1 MFDILVQ
8 GGGQVRVQG
17 RLDAAESDRALQVFR
32 GLAAGPL
39 VVDCAGLDYI
49 SSAGI
54 AVLMDTYKR
63 LTGAGHALQL
73 VNLTPR
79 VRNVFTY
86 AGLDR
91 LLGIV

>member
-1 MFDILVQ
+1 MFEIKT
-8 GGGQVRVQG
+8 GTPGQVALVG
-17 RLDAAESDRALQVFR
+17 RLDAAESDRALMTFR
-32 GLAAGPL
+32 GLEGPL
-39 VVDCAGLDYI
+39 VVDCAGLDYV

-63 LTGAGHALQL
+63 LTSAGHTLRL

-86 AGLDR
+86 AGLDKI
-91 LLGIV
+91 LGIQ

>member
-1 MFDILVQ
+1 MFEIKT
-8 GGGQVRVQG
+8 GTPGQVALVG

-32 GLAAGPL
+32 GLEGPL
-39 VVDCAGLDYI
+39 VVDCAGLDYV

-63 LTGAGHALQL
+63 LTTGGHSLKL

-86 AGLDR
+86 AGLDK
-91 LLGIV
+91 LLGIQ

>member
-1 MFDILVQ
+1 MFEIRTEQV
-8 GGGQVRVQG
+8 GQVSLVG
-17 RLDAAESDRALQVFR
+17 RLDAAEADRALQVLR
-32 GLAAGPL
+32 GLSGPL
-39 VVDCAGLDYI
+39 VVDCAGLDYV

-63 LTGAGHALQL
+63 LTSAGHSLRL

-86 AGLDR
+86 AGLDK
-91 LLGIV
+91 LLGIQ

>member
-1 MFDILVQ
+1 MFEIRTASP
-8 GGGQVRVQG
+8 GQVSLVG

-32 GLAAGPL
+32 GLEGPL
-39 VVDCAGLDYI
+39 VVDCSALDYV

-63 LTGAGHALQL
+63 LATAGHSLRL

-86 AGLDR
+86 AGLDK
-91 LLGIV
+91 LLGIQ